1 MLTGFFIVQ
10 RSSRQN
16 RPIPSQNFRDLSSL
30 VYRQFCKFAIQ
41 KPHIPYII
49 LIFHNP
55 FSSFYNAI
63 RTTFFRQKALLY
75 QGVLKMSYAFLPQK
89 MTSRHTRRRHDL
101 RLIMTASVLLLAFSL
116 SGCGTQTVSRECFAM
131 DTVMTLS
138 ASGDQAEQALT
149 EAEAE
154 LYRLDRL
161 FSISSATGDIAQL
174 NRSGSASV
182 SDETGQLLTRALS
195 FSEQTDGAFDPT
207 IYPVAQLWGFYS
219 GAFQVPSDTKLQ
231 AALKHVGWNRCH
243 LDGSS
248 VTLEEGTQLDLG
260 AIAKGYASARVAQI
274 IQNAGVSSANLSLGG
289 NIHVVGSKPDGSDWK
304 VAIADPDDPSD
315 YAGILQVQDT
325 AVVTSGGYQR
335 YFEENGTVYHHI
347 LDPKTGYPARS
358 SLNSVTVI
366 SQDDVLADALS
377 TALFVM
383 GPEQAADYWRQAEE
397 AFEVI
402 FLTDS
407 HTILCS
413 EGIADRFTP
422 ADRYTMEVIHR

>member
-1 MLTGFFIVQ
+1 M
-10 RSSRQN
+10 
-16 RPIPSQNFRDLSSL
+16 PS
-30 VYRQFCKFAIQ
+30 
-41 KPHIPYII
+41 
-49 LIFHNP
+49 
-55 FSSFYNAI
+55 
-63 RTTFFRQKALLY
+63 
-75 QGVLKMSYAFLPQK
+75 AFLPK
-89 MTSRHTRRRHDL
+89 KPTSRYAQRMHIL
-101 RLIMTASVLLLAFSL
+101 PLIMTLSALFLAFPL
-116 SGCGTQTVSRECFAM
+116 SSCGTQTVSRECFAM

-138 ASGDQAEQALT
+138 ATGAYAEQALND
-149 EAEAE
+149 AEQE

-161 FSISSATGDIAQL
+161 FSISSAAGDIAQL
-174 NRSGSASV
+174 NHSSSASV

-195 FSEQTDGAFDPT
+195 FSEQTDGAFDIT
-207 IYPVAQLWGFYS
+207 IYPVAQLWGFYF
-219 GAFQVPSDTKLQ
+219 GEFQVPSASTLQ
-231 AALKHVGWNRCH
+231 SALKNVSWKRCH
-243 LDGSS
+243 LEGNS

-260 AIAKGYASARVAQI
+260 AIAKGYASARVAQL

-304 VAIADPDDPSD
+304 VAIADPEAPSD

-335 YFEENGTVYHHI
+335 YFTENGTTYHHI

-358 SLNSVTVI
+358 GLRSVTVI

-383 GPEQAADYWRQAEE
+383 GPEKAAAYWRQAEE

>member
-1 MLTGFFIVQ
+1 MPPIFLCKKSNPAARRCTCVSRLMMTVSFLFLAFF
-10 RSSRQN
+10 
-16 RPIPSQNFRDLSSL
+16 LSS
-30 VYRQFCKFAIQ
+30 
-41 KPHIPYII
+41 
-49 LIFHNP
+49 
-55 FSSFYNAI
+55 
-63 RTTFFRQKALLY
+63 
-75 QGVLKMSYAFLPQK
+75 
-89 MTSRHTRRRHDL
+89 
-101 RLIMTASVLLLAFSL
+101 
-116 SGCGTQTVSRECFAM
+116 CGTQTVSRECFAM

-154 LYRLDRL
+154 LYRLDHL
-161 FSISSATGDIAQL
+161 FSISSATGDIAHL
-174 NRSGSASV
+174 NQTGSASV
-182 SDETGQLLTRALS
+182 SAETAQLLTRALA
-195 FSEQTDGAFDPT
+195 FSQQTNGAFDIT

-219 GAFQVPSDTKLQ
+219 GQFQVPSADALQ
-231 AALKHVGWNRCH
+231 AALKHVGWQHCQLEGN
-243 LDGSS
+243 S

-274 IQNAGVSSANLSLGG
+274 IQAAGVSSANLSLGG
-289 NIHVVGSKPDGSDWK
+289 NVHVIGRKPDSSDWK

-335 YFEENGTVYHHI
+335 YFEENGTTYHHI

-358 SLNSVTVI
+358 GFRSVTVI

-383 GPEQAADYWRQAEE
+383 GPEKASAYWCQATE
-397 AFEVI
+397 AFEVV

-407 HTILCS
+407 HNILCS
-413 EGIADRFTP
+413 EGIADQFTP
-422 ADRYTMEVIHR
+422 TDRYTMEVIHR